1 MRVWYSYCMR
11 QYIKLFLLMFASMFL
26 TQCAAPTQNTSKT
39 LRIVEYNGYIERD
52 SLESL
57 IKWNLEHKKETVL
70 IFGAHWCGACQN
82 LKILSEEAGVNL
94 EHVKFVDI
102 DDPWVASIAADIGFE
117 DLPRTGKVVAS
128 SSACT
133 PLGWAHGC
141 SSMCAYTRQCL
152 TGDLNL
158 EHVAL

>member
-1 MRVWYSYCMR
+1 MR

-26 TQCAAPTQNTSKT
+26 TQCAAPIQNTSKT

-102 DDPWVASIAADIGFE
+102 DDPWVASIAADIGLVQIPALVHFNVAGGVKHVR
-117 DLPRTGKVVAS
+117 LGQYKVLVY
-128 SSACT
+128 
-133 PLGWAHGC
+133 LLRHF
-141 SSMCAYTRQCL
+141 R
-152 TGDLNL
+152 
-158 EHVAL
+158 